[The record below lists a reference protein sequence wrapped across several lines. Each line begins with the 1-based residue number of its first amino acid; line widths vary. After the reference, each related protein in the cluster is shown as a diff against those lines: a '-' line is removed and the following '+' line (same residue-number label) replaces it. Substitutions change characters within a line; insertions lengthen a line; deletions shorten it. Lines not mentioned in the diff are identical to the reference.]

1 MEISSRHAMKTKYLF
16 CFTATK
22 IDEATVFVDVYIGTG
37 KQDQRDLTFFVNLA
51 ANSNFYFFEKYDL
64 RVTEFRNKI
73 EIQLANETQD
83 ERFRLLTCSMSAG
96 KLRRLLKSGLYDEWA
111 RTFYCAT
118 RGLRRMNLS
127 KNSAYFCAVNRADT
141 TIANP
146 LT

>member
-1 MEISSRHAMKTKYLF
+1 MENSSREAMKTKYLF
-16 CFTATK
+16 CFTATPV
-22 IDEATVFVDVYIGTG
+22 DEATLFVDVYIGKS

-73 EIQLANETQD
+73 EIQLAEESRD
-83 ERFRLLTCSMSAG
+83 EHFHLLTCSMSAG

-111 RTFYCAT
+111 RTYYCAT

-127 KNSAYFCAVNRADT
+127 SNSAYFCAVNRADK

-146 LT
+146 RT